1 MNNLFLYAAR
11 DSSAYRQVE
20 EYLNRISFNGCLMI
34 LPPGTK
40 FSSPICLELR
50 SNDCIILFA
59 ETDKDIVELISMNDE
74 YESFRIILILKPEE
88 QISTNKINIL
98 SPRLI
103 AYFDDNVDD
112 VVKYIKN
119 IFK

>member
-1 MNNLFLYAAR
+1 MNNVFLYAVR
-11 DSSAYRQVE
+11 DSSAYRRVE
-20 EYLNRISFNGCLMI
+20 EYLTRIPFNGRLII

-59 ETDKDIVELISMNDE
+59 ETEEDIIELISLNDD
-74 YESFRIILILKPEE
+74 YESFRIVLIPKSENLTA
-88 QISTNKINIL
+88 TNKLNIL

-103 AYFDDNVDD
+103 TYLDDNIED
-112 VVKYIKN
+112 VGTYIKN
-119 IFK
+119 ICK

>member
-1 MNNLFLYAAR
+1 MHNLFLYAAR
-11 DSSAYRQVE
+11 DSSAYRRVE
-20 EYLNRISFNGCLMI
+20 EYLSQISFNGCLMV

-40 FSSPICLELR
+40 FSSPVSLELR

-59 ETDKDIVELISMNDE
+59 ETDKDIVELVSLNDE
-74 YESFRIILILKPEE
+74 YESFRIILILTSEGR
-88 QISTNKINIL
+88 ISTSKMQIL

-103 AYFDDNVDD
+103 AYLDDNIED
-112 VVKYIKN
+112 VGTYIRN